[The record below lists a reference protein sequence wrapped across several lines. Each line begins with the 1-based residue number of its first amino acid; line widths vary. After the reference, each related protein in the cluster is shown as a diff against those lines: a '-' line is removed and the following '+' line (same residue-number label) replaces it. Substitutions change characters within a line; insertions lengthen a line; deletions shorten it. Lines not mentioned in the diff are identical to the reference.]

1 MDHDDESPIGDA
13 LKFYGGWIVIIALGV
28 CGFVFGNQ
36 ISLTTLGAGA
46 PTQFIPVFLIGI
58 TAVFCCLGCYV
69 TKFYKECCRDCF
81 DFDGP
86 DVKATSSAGRPFDL
100 YVTVEKLAGN
110 SDVLKY
116 YFNNDFYIRVK
127 CNPNNP
133 VKQTCVRKDGHFF
146 EVFKFR
152 VTAECQSLVIQLW
165 DQDVLAPDSLG
176 EAAVDLADLQ
186 FELNRTGGQMRSAV
200 HLYSEKV
207 RAGSLEVT
215 YRCPQLEGN
224 RTGSVHAYAQQSGG
238 TDQYGTFG
246 KPQYFDAA
254 RLGTQPSS
262 QVYGSGQHP
271 RTAGSMNGYAS
282 PYASGGHHV

>member
-13 LKFYGGWIVIIALGV
+13 LKFYGGWVIIIALGV
-28 CGFVFGNQ
+28 CGFIFGNQ

-46 PTQFIPVFLIGI
+46 PTAFIPVFLIGI
-58 TAVFCCLGCYV
+58 TVVFCCLGCYI
-69 TKFYKECCRDCF
+69 TKFYKECFKDCL

-86 DVKATSSAGRPFDL
+86 DVQATHAAGRPFDL

-133 VKQTCVRKDGHFF
+133 VKQTCVRKDGNFF

-152 VTAECQSLVIQLW
+152 VTKDCQSLVIQLW

-176 EAAVDLADLQ
+176 EAAVDLRDLQ
-186 FELNRTGGQMRSAV
+186 NGLIANQGQLRDSV

-215 YRCPQLEGN
+215 YRCPQLE
-224 RTGSVHAYAQQSGG
+224 RAGSAQRA
-238 TDQYGTFG
+238 DQYGTF
-246 KPQYFDAA
+246 KPQYFDST
-254 RLGTQPSS
+254 RLGS
-262 QVYGSGQHP
+262 QSQAYGSGQV
-271 RTAGSMNGYAS
+271 RTAGSVNGYGA
-282 PYASGGHHV
+282 PYGSGGHHV